1 MITEQELDRALRIKD
16 LTYNLLM
23 WLNSEIYKKII
34 SPEKAIEY
42 TASFYTAKNWIVEH
56 YNNLPIDSRPD
67 SIDLKDVEPFTYMFL
82 SVFNSSFVIETE
94 PGQRYVPHL
103 LRTNAVYVDKPH
115 IRTKKLST
123 KDKLNARKLKIKYLQ
138 DLIIEKEIQF
148 DSIYIENLVDDLV
161 LKEKIAL
168 TTYGYQLIERLKG
181 FNQGLEVLALWREF
195 AWNSKGSPKKK
206 FRLDSNLIIENEKM
220 IFNELN
226 KKAQDTTAY
235 L

>member
-1 MITEQELDRALRIKD
+1 MINEQELDRALRIKNM
-16 LTYNLLM
+16 TYNLLM
-23 WLNSEIYKKII
+23 WLNSAIKNKII

-67 SIDLKDVEPFTYMFL
+67 SIEFKDVEPFTYMFL

-94 PGQRYVPHL
+94 PRQRYVPHL
-103 LRTNAVYVDKPH
+103 HRTNATYVDKPH
-115 IRTKKLST
+115 IRTKKLYA

-138 DLIIEKEIQF
+138 DLIIEQEIQF

-168 TTYGYQLIERLKG
+168 TTYGLQLIERLKG

-195 AWNSKGSPKKK
+195 AWNPKGSPKKK
-206 FRLDSNLIIENEKM
+206 FKLDSKLIIDNEKL

-226 KKAQDTTAY
+226 KKAQHTTAY